1 MRSSEAV
8 VCDGLVRR
16 FGERDALAGLD
27 LAVEAG
33 ADGAR
38 HRAPTGPARRRSFAS
53 SRRCFARTSGRV
65 AGRRP
70 RPAGLRGR
78 RRRTRRVRRHDP
90 LAYPDLT
97 ARENLE
103 LYAALYA
110 VPDDR
115 VDEELDRVGLDG
127 RRGDRTAELS
137 RGMLQ
142 RLALARIGLHRPS
155 IVLLDEPTAGLDAD
169 GRDVLRRFLAE
180 PDRTIVAAT
189 HEPAW
194 FAGLESRVVR
204 LDAGRVAA

>member
-33 ADGAR
+33 ATVLR
-38 HRAPTGPARRRSFAS
+38 P
-53 SRRCFARTSGRV
+53 TSGRV
-65 AGRRP
+65 AVAGRDL
-70 RPAGLRGR
+70 PACAGDV
-78 RRRTRRVRRHDP
+78 RRTVGYAGHDP

-189 HEPAW
+189 HEPEW